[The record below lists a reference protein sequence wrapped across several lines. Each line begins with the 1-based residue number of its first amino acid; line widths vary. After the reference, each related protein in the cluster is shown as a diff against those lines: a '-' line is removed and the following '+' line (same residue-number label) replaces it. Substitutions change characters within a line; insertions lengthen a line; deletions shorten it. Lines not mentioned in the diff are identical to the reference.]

1 MSSPYMVIFYHKK
14 LYNDGIILPKICRNR
29 QGQTD
34 RDHEVWTP
42 KDVAQGQGFD
52 CQAKVNF
59 EIIYPERIL
68 SKVIV
73 SYLNHLKNMTTT

>member
-1 MSSPYMVIFYHKK
+1 MLKDLNLLGPLVHLKK
-14 LYNDGIILPKICRNR
+14 LYNNSIIPPKICRNR
-29 QGQTD
+29 QGQAD

-59 EIIYPERIL
+59 EIIYTFL
-68 SKVIV
+68 F
-73 SYLNHLKNMTTT
+73 LNSLKFIYSAKATKI